1 MAIAAV
7 AILSLLVLIIRVRLN
22 PILALVLVSAATALA
37 TGVPVAELVPTLT
50 EGMGNTLGSV
60 VLLIGLGAILGRMIE
75 VSGGAQ
81 VLADGLLRLF
91 GEKRAPLALSVA
103 SLLFGFPIFLDAA
116 FVVMLPIIFSVAR
129 RLGGSLLLYALP
141 ATGAFLVMHALLPP
155 HPGPVGAAEIIGADM
170 GMVVVVALLVG
181 LPAWYLGG
189 YRLGLWMGRRFDVPI
204 PAIFGGSAGTGTG
217 TGTGSDADAEG
228 AESADD
234 DRLGPPPGLA
244 ALLFLLLLPLVLIF
258 LNTGATTLGVMG
270 VVDADATWVH
280 VLQAVGATPAAL
292 FITVLVALWLLG
304 WRRRHDGDILNRVI
318 DRALAPVCGIIILTG
333 AGGMFGAV
341 LSRSGIG
348 AAMTESLDNL
358 GIPLILAAFLIA
370 LVMRVAQGS
379 ATVAATTAAGFI
391 APAVQAAGGQS
402 SFELA
407 LIVLAVASGSIVLS
421 HVNDSGFWL
430 VRGFLR
436 LDTATMLKTWTVQ
449 ATAVGSISFA
459 LVVAL
464 YLVV

>member
-204 PAIFGGSAGTGTG
+204 PAIFGGSAGTGT
-217 TGTGSDADAEG
+217 DADSEGAEG
-228 AESADD
+228 AESTD

-244 ALLFLLLLPLVLIF
+244 ALLFLLLLPLALIF

-348 AAMTESLDNL
+348 AAMTESLDSL